1 MPDLSLE
8 IGLYSPSRGTESGGQ
23 VKVAEQL
30 LAIDALKE
38 FSRGK

>member
-1 MPDLSLE
+1 MDVSEARRLKILE
-8 IGLYSPSRGTESGGQ
+8 AENAKLKKI
-23 VKVAEQL
+23 VAEQL